1 MGVNSSPTFLCSRPQ
16 AEMFQ
21 LMFISLAAH
30 LRLLE
35 MIKELRQSPCTLTY
49 IHTVDDR
56 LVLDVDDV
64 SLDLHGRR

>member
-1 MGVNSSPTFLCSRPQ
+1 
-16 AEMFQ
+16 MFR
-21 LMFISLAAH
+21 LMFIGLAAH

-35 MIKELRQSPCTLTY
+35 MIKELRQFPCTLTY